1 MGKKFGESYIALV
14 HKSMALLTM
23 FRVIFLFTT
32 MILKDL
38 LNFLK
43 ITQKCIYIIHEIAYR
58 GTAEKKSNQKE
69 LHDDNIDWLCVRGGL
84 I

>member
-1 MGKKFGESYIALV
+1 
-14 HKSMALLTM
+14 
-23 FRVIFLFTT
+23 

-69 LHDDNIDWLCVRGGL
+69 LHDDNIDWLCVRGEF
-84 I
+84 IQFQIQSDEWANTFV

>member
-1 MGKKFGESYIALV
+1 
-14 HKSMALLTM
+14 
-23 FRVIFLFTT
+23 

-69 LHDDNIDWLCVRGGL
+69 LHDDNIDWLCERGGL